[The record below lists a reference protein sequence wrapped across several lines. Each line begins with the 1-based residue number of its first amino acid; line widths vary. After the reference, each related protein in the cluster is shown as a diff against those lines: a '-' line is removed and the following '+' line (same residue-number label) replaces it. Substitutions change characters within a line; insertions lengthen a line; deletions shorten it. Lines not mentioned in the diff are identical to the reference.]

1 MAAVR
6 PKSVTLNW
14 PTSLPVA
21 EATPHTVVTGGQALL
36 DTLDG
41 AAKLVKQLDNAPFV
55 PGFASM
61 RDSSSD

>member
-1 MAAVR
+1 
-6 PKSVTLNW
+6 
-14 PTSLPVA
+14 VA